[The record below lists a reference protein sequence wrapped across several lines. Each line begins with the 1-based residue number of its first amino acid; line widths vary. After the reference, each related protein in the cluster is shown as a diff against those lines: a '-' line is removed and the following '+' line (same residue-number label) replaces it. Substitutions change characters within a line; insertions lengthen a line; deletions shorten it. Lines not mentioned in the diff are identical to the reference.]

1 MAQTAVSEMIPVW
14 RTDAQPWLL
23 HALLYDAG
31 PVTSSAVAQRCGLP
45 RETVSREAR
54 RLVTAGIVTQ
64 RVVGRNHL
72 LQLVSDHPALAALRT
87 LVDLTVGPLIDL
99 RRLYDASGVVVVYVY
114 GSWARRHLG
123 EPGEPP
129 RDIDVLVVSANPA
142 EDYHSVST
150 VCLGLSGRYGIGVNP
165 TVITEKAFAL
175 PEKGSVLAE
184 IVAGQLVEVRR

>member
-1 MAQTAVSEMIPVW
+1 MAQTAVSEMVPVW

-23 HALLYDAG
+23 HALFYDAE
-31 PVTSSAVAQRCGLP
+31 PVTASAVAQRCGLP

-54 RLVTAGIVTQ
+54 RLTTAGIVTQ

-72 LQLVSDHPALAALRT
+72 LQLVAGHPAVTALRT
-87 LVDLTVGPLIDL
+87 LVDLSVGPLIDL
-99 RRLYDASGVVVVYVY
+99 RALYDIGGVVVVYVY

-129 RDIDVLVVSANPA
+129 RDIDVLVVSDDPTEA
-142 EDYHSVST
+142 YQSVSD
-150 VCLGLSGRYGIGVNP
+150 VCLGLSGRYGIGINP
-165 TVITEKAFAL
+165 TVIGEKAFAS
-175 PEKGSVLAE
+175 PKRGSVLAE